1 MKYREPTSPYR
12 DDTGSL
18 VDGGQRARA
27 VHPDVEKRPG
37 DGAMARS
44 SGGSTKGA
52 GHWKEQWLALEKGEL
67 PVRKAPQAV
76 FSPLR

>member
-1 MKYREPTSPYR
+1 MKARERTNPYR

-18 VDGGQRARA
+18 VAGGQRAKA

-37 DGAMARS
+37 DGATARN
-44 SGGSTKGA
+44 GRGSTKGA

-67 PVRKAPQAV
+67 PVRKTPQAV
-76 FSPLR
+76 FSLLR